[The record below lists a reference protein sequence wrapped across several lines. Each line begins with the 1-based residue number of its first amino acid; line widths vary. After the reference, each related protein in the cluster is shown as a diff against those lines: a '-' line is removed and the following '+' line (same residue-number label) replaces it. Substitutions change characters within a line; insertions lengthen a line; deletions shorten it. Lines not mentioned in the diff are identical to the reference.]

1 MTHFCCEII
10 CCCCWITDWFTC
22 EIVTMA
28 GTEGETRSLQ
38 PTLFVILCVFE
49 VVLLFWGCWMLCWW
63 GEFVCFVLFLRC
75 CLGFLRSSLW
85 RTIYIST
92 LMDSLHR
99 SKCHI
104 LGITTSSPWELPHRV
119 VHLNKGEGKMV
130 FQHRGYG
137 FYVCVGLVLS
147 EVLEEEFVF
156 WWDLFGRL
164 LHPGWSFVLCC
175 VIY

>member
-1 MTHFCCEII
+1 MCSNQYSALNSALCYLACSVLLCTICIVFVWMIFLFNDHNNRCYSWSRYELGNKCVIATHFCCEII

-22 EIVTMA
+22 EIVTLA
-28 GTEGETRSLQ
+28 GTEDETRSLQ

-92 LMDSLHR
+92 LIGSIHR
-99 SKCHI
+99 SSVIFMDVPRAHE
-104 LGITTSSPWELPHRV
+104 SSHTE
-119 VHLNKGEGKMV
+119 
-130 FQHRGYG
+130 
-137 FYVCVGLVLS
+137 
-147 EVLEEEFVF
+147 
-156 WWDLFGRL
+156 
-164 LHPGWSFVLCC
+164 WST
-175 VIY
+175 